1 MQFSSINNQ
10 RPSINLRSFSPILGL
25 YFYTLGSLMLG
36 FALYLMTLLSDS
48 TNSLTSWSG
57 QTIFWALII
66 FFTSIFLLF
75 LPIEFFNNTKLNN
88 SSFSDLVI
96 NIVVVIIVSLFS
108 LLFSQFLSQDTQVF
122 YEIRAL
128 VRSVSFS
135 GFIAIPFVLFISQNF
150 LNKLRIWNN
159 YSYHFLLLIWIL
171 SSQLFL

>member
-1 MQFSSINNQ
+1 MQFSIINNQ

-57 QTIFWALII
+57 QTIFWTLII

>member
-10 RPSINLRSFSPILGL
+10 RSSINLRSLSPILGL

-36 FALYLMTLLSDS
+36 FSLYLMTLVNDS
-48 TNSLTSWSG
+48 SNSLTSWSG
-57 QTIFWALII
+57 QTIFWVLII
-66 FFTSIFLLF
+66 FFTSLFLLF
-75 LPIEFFNNTKLNN
+75 LPIEFFNNTKLKN
-88 SSFSDLVI
+88 SSFSELVI

-150 LNKLRIWNN
+150 LNKLRIWNK
-159 YSYHFLLLIWIL
+159 YSYQFLLLIWIL
-171 SSQLFL
+171 SSQFFL

>member
-1 MQFSSINNQ
+1 MQFSIINNQ